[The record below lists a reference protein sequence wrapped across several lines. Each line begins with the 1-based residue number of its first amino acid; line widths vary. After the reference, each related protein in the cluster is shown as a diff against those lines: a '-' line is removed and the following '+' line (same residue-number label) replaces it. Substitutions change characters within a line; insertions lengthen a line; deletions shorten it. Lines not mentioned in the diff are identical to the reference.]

1 MLTQQEAQALELR
14 YVSTNEIAMELA
26 IMASIYTRL
35 AGGYTATVAITKST
49 YSTATEIGIESL
61 FKRINEAGYNII
73 DSGTTFTVSWA
84 SGS

>member
-1 MLTQQEAQALELR
+1 MLTQQEAQRLQLS

-26 IMASIYTRL
+26 IMASIYTRI
-35 AGGYTATVAITKST
+35 ASGNTTTVAITKAT

-61 FKRINEAGYNII
+61 FKRISEAGYNIV
-73 DSGTTFTVSWA
+73 DSATTFTVSWA